1 MLGLASHPTVA
12 TLTRRVGTEYDAR
25 GFKKPTERQE
35 QIEVFLDA
43 PSTVEPTTVGAS
55 ETDIY
60 TQTLYAAPG
69 TSINAKDKITINGT
83 TYQVVGVS
91 PPITNFFTGTT
102 FYTEVKIRRV
112 TT

>member
-1 MLGLASHPTVA
+1 MFGLASYSTTA
-12 TLTRRVGTEYDAR
+12 TLTRRTGTEYDSR
-25 GFKKPTERQE
+25 GFKKPTEKQE
-35 QIEVFLDA
+35 QITVFLDA
-43 PSTVEPTTVGAS
+43 PSTVEPTSVGAS

-69 TSINAKDKITINGT
+69 TLINAKDKITINGT

-91 PPITNFFTGTT
+91 PPITNIFTGTT
-102 FYTEVKIRRV
+102 FHTEVKIRKV

>member
-25 GFKKPTERQE
+25 GFKKPAEKQE

-43 PSTVEPTTVGAS
+43 PSTAEPTTGGAS

-60 TQTLYAAPG
+60 TQTLYTAPG
-69 TSINAKDKITINGT
+69 TSISAKDKITINGT

-102 FYTEVKIRRV
+102 FYTEVKIRKV

>member
-1 MLGLASHPTVA
+1 MFGLASYSTTA
-12 TLTRRVGTEYDAR
+12 TLTRRTGTEYDPR
-25 GFKKPTERQE
+25 GFKKPTEKQE
-35 QIEVFLDA
+35 QIAVFLDA
-43 PSTVEPTTVGAS
+43 PSTAEPTSVGAS

-91 PPITNFFTGTT
+91 PPITNIFTGTT
-102 FYTEVKIRRV
+102 FYTEFKIRRV

>member
-1 MLGLASHPTVA
+1 MFGLASYSTTA
-12 TLTRRVGTEYDAR
+12 TLTRRTGTEYDAR
-25 GFKKPTERQE
+25 GFKKPTEKQE
-35 QIEVFLDA
+35 QITVFLDA
-43 PSTVEPTTVGAS
+43 PSTVEPTSVGAS

-60 TQTLYAAPG
+60 TQTLYTVPG

-102 FYTEVKIRRV
+102 FYTEVKIRKV

>member
-1 MLGLASHPTVA
+1 MFGLASHPTVA

-25 GFKKPTERQE
+25 GFKKPAKKQE

-43 PSTVEPTTVGAS
+43 PSTAEPTSVGAT

-60 TQTLYAAPG
+60 TQTLYTAPG
-69 TSINAKDKITINGT
+69 TSISAKDRITISGI

-102 FYTEVKIRRV
+102 FCTEVKIRRV

>member
-1 MLGLASHPTVA
+1 MFGLASHPTIA

-25 GFKKPTERQE
+25 GFKKPTEKQE

-60 TQTLYAAPG
+60 TQTLYTAPG

-102 FYTEVKIRRV
+102 FHTEVKIRRV

>member
-1 MLGLASHPTVA
+1 MGQNTTHADS
-12 TLTRRVGTEYDAR
+12 
-25 GFKKPTERQE
+25 KKPVEKQE

-43 PSTVEPTTVGAS
+43 PSTAEPLSVGAA

-60 TQTLYAAPG
+60 TQTLYTAPG
-69 TSINAKDKITINGT
+69 TSISAKDKITISGT
-83 TYQVVGVS
+83 TYQVIGVS

-102 FYTEVKIRRV
+102 FYTEIKIRRV

>member
-1 MLGLASHPTVA
+1 MFGLASYSTTA
-12 TLTRRVGTEYDAR
+12 TLTRRTGTEYDAR
-25 GFKKPTERQE
+25 GFKKPTEKQE
-35 QIEVFLDA
+35 QITVFLDV
-43 PSTVEPTTVGAS
+43 PSTVEPTSVGAS

-60 TQTLYAAPG
+60 TQTLYTAPG
-69 TSINAKDKITINGT
+69 TSISAKDKITIHGT